1 MSETADEAVPP
12 APPEPETPPRRHGRP
27 VLWLSAGFIVIAV
40 AAFAT
45 TPFWAPLLDQVLP
58 WGGRSPTPVLTAPQ
72 PPAPDAALVGR
83 VAALEAARAQMT
95 QIAAALQQLT
105 QRVAALEAK
114 PPPDLAAIQQQLA
127 ALNKT
132 IAGLGADVAT
142 LDKAEQARPAGDP
155 GNAALVL
162 VLLQI
167 HEAVETA
174 RPFAAEYAALVA
186 LAKDHPDIAA
196 AAAPLAEPSAAGVAS
211 HPALARRLH
220 QLAPQIAAAAP
231 PREGGWWSQTLGRVR
246 SLVTIRRIDG
256 AGQTPSE
263 TAVNTAETALAGG
276 DLAGAIAA
284 LDGLTG
290 ANRAAAQT
298 WLKTARQ
305 RLAVETTLR
314 QLQTLAAAQL
324 GAMPTPGR
332 PG

>member
-1 MSETADEAVPP
+1 MSDTPGEPVPP
-12 APPEPETPPRRHGRP
+12 SPPETPPRKAGLP
-27 VLWLSAGFIVIAV
+27 LLWLSVGFLAVVIV
-40 AAFAT
+40 AAAT
-45 TPFWAPLLDQVLP
+45 TPFWAPAVMQQLP
-58 WGGRSPTPVLTAPQ
+58 WGTPTPAAAPPK
-72 PPAPDAALVGR
+72 PPAPDAGLTAR
-83 VAALEAARAQMT
+83 IAALETARAQEA

-114 PPPDLAAIQQQLA
+114 PPPDLSAIQQQLV

-132 IAGLGADVAT
+132 IAGLSADVAT
-142 LDKAEQARPAGDP
+142 LDRAEQARPAGDP

-167 HEAVETA
+167 HAAVEVA
-174 RPFAAEYAALVA
+174 RPFAAEYATLLA

-196 AAAPLAEPSAAGVAS
+196 AAAPLAEPSATGVAS
-211 HPALARRLH
+211 LAALARRLH

-231 PREGGWWSQTLGRVR
+231 PGDGGWWSRTLGRVR

-256 AGQTPSE
+256 AGQSPSE
-263 TAVNTAETALAGG
+263 AAVSTAETALAGG
-276 DLAGAIAA
+276 DLGGSIAA

-290 ANRAAAQT
+290 ANRAVAEA

-314 QLQTLAAAQL
+314 QLQTLATALL
-324 GAMPTPGR
+324 GAAPAPGR